1 MDYGIILFVYNRP
14 VTTQKVLDS
23 LKANNIKSLY
33 IFQDGL
39 KEGSSADGWNETSRL
54 IHAIDWCETKIFVS
68 ETNKGLAQSIIDG
81 VTKILSTEEAVIVIE
96 DDCLLH
102 QDFIH
107 FMECCLEQYRDNQSV
122 MAISG
127 YRSPITLPEDYS
139 LPVYASYR
147 VSSWGWGTWRDRW
160 KLFQRDYT
168 LLAQIKKDPEAA
180 RILEDYGGREVEQ
193 MLIENLKKETSWAV
207 FWTLTCMLHKGISIH
222 PVHNLVAHI
231 GYGNEAGV
239 HQSSRT
245 VFEMDLDGE
254 RHIYYDLPK
263 DVTVQPEITECFKR
277 MVCAYRRNT
286 TADKQRYYRE
296 GLQKWVE
303 LLQNGETLRDRLLQ
317 SSVTSCVLFGKNQ
330 ETKLLIAELG
340 SCITIEY
347 IMASEA
353 EPGERFLGYPVFSE
367 VQPDKE
373 NHLLIVIPG
382 FDKPELTVMK
392 GLAAFDRVLGFRE
405 LFEEE
410 EG

>member
-14 VTTQKVLDS
+14 VSTQKVLDS

-81 VTKILSTEEAVIVIE
+81 VTAILSTEEAVIVIE
-96 DDCLLH
+96 DDCVLH
-102 QDFIH
+102 QDYIH
-107 FMECCLEQYRDNQSV
+107 FMECCFEQYRDNQSV

-127 YRSPITLPEDYS
+127 YRWPITLPKDYA
-139 LPVYASYR
+139 LPIYASYR
-147 VSSWGWGTWRDRW
+147 ISSWGWGTWRDRW
-160 KLFQRDYT
+160 KWFRRDYT
-168 LLAQIKKDPEAA
+168 LMTQIKKDPEAA
-180 RILEDYGGREVEQ
+180 RILEDYGGIDVGQ
-193 MLIENLKKETSWAV
+193 MLIGNLIKETSWAV
-207 FWTLTCMLHKGISIH
+207 FWTLTCMLHKGINIQ

-239 HQSSRT
+239 HLGSRT

-254 RHIYYDLPK
+254 RHTYYDLPK
-263 DVTVQPEITECFKR
+263 DVTVHPEITECFKR
-277 MVCAYRRNT
+277 MLRAYRGNT

-296 GLQKWVE
+296 GLQRWVE
-303 LLQNGETLRDRLLQ
+303 LLQNGETLRDKLLQ
-317 SSVTSCVLFGKNQ
+317 NGVTSCVLFGKNQ
-330 ETKLLIAELG
+330 ETKLLIAEIG

-353 EPGERFLGYPVFSE
+353 EPGECFLVYPVFSE

-373 NHLLIVIPG
+373 NRLLIVIPG
-382 FDKPELTVMK
+382 FDKPELTVIK
-392 GLAAFDRVLGFRE
+392 GLAAFDRVLGFQE
-405 LFEEE
+405 LFE
-410 EG
+410 